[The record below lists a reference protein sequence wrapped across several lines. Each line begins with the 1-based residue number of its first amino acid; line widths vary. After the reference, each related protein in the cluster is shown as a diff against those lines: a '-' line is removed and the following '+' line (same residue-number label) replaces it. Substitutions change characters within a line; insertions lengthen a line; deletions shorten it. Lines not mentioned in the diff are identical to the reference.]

1 MKAQL
6 NAADSWSATMHHRAF
21 ARVTPKGT
29 HFLMKSQE
37 ITKRWVD
44 FFVSKGHTAVPSASL
59 VSNDP
64 SLLFTV
70 AGMVPFIPYLTAQE
84 TPPYSRATSVQKCIR
99 TGDIEEVGKTAR
111 HGTFFQMCG
120 NFSFGDYFK
129 EDAIKFAY
137 ELLTSP
143 VEDGGYGLPEE
154 KLWVTVYED
163 DDEARDLWLQHTA
176 IPAERIQRMGKSD
189 NYWST
194 GQPGPAGPCSE
205 IYYDRGPAYGIEGGP
220 EADDNRYVEI
230 WNLVF
235 MQYQIDNVK
244 SKVDFDIVGELPKK
258 NIDTGLGME
267 RLAMILQGVE
277 NMYETDQVRPVID
290 KASELSGKEYTSA
303 ESPEDPHH
311 TDDVRMRVVADHVRS
326 ALMLIADGVT
336 PSNEGRGYVLRRLIR
351 RAVRSMRLLGVEQAC
366 LPELLPA
373 SRDAMKGVY
382 PVVELEFDRISRI
395 AYAEERAFLRT
406 IASGT
411 ARLDEAV
418 VQAKS
423 QGASLSG
430 EDAFALHDTYGFPI
444 DLTLEM
450 AEEAGV
456 AVDEKQFRT
465 LMQEQRQRA
474 QADAK
479 AKKGGHADV
488 TVFRDILADGETVF
502 TGYDEL
508 ETESRVRALLSGGAR
523 TGHASTG
530 DEIELVLAETPFY
543 AEAGGQAA
551 DTGLITGDGFVV
563 EVLDVQRPVKG
574 LSVHKA
580 LVREGEISSDA
591 IVRAAVDAER
601 RHAGEQAHTAT
612 HLVHAALH
620 QILGKEATQRGSFNK
635 AGYLRFDF
643 AWGEQL
649 SGATKSEIEEVA
661 NLAIRNNFEVKTSV
675 MGLEQAKALGAM
687 ALFGENYGSEVRVVE
702 IDGAWSREL
711 CGGTHVGSTSR
722 IGSLNLL
729 GEQSVGSGNRR
740 VEAFVGMEAFR
751 HFAAERALVTELSE
765 MFKVPSGQLSER
777 IGATLSKLKAAEK
790 ELDRLR
796 KEQLAAQA
804 ATLLNSASDA
814 NGVRVIAHDAGTV
827 GGADDLRSLVLDLRG
842 RLGGA
847 AATVAVAGVANG
859 RPVVLVATNDD
870 ARSAGVKAGALV
882 RTAAGILGGGGGG
895 KDDIAQGG
903 GTDAAKIPAALTAIV
918 DAIRNR

>member
-1 MKAQL
+1 
-6 NAADSWSATMHHRAF
+6 
-21 ARVTPKGT
+21 
-29 HFLMKSQE
+29 MKSQE

-70 AGMVPFIPYLTAQE
+70 AGMVPFIPYLTARE
-84 TPPYSRATSVQKCIR
+84 EAPYKRATSVQKCIR

-290 KASELSGKEYTSA
+290 KAAELSGKAYTSA
-303 ESPEDPHH
+303 ETPEDPHH
-311 TDDVRMRVVADHVRS
+311 TDDVRMRVVADHIRS

-351 RAVRSMRLLGVEQAC
+351 RAVRSMRLLGVEKAC

-382 PVVELEFDRISRI
+382 PIVETDFDRISRI
-395 AYAEERAFLRT
+395 AYAEEKAFLRT

-411 ARLDEAV
+411 ARLEDAV
-418 VQAKS
+418 KESKS
-423 QGASLSG
+423 AGRPLSG
-430 EDAFALHDTYGFPI
+430 ADAFALHDTYGFPI

-450 AEEAGV
+450 AEEAGLK
-456 AVDEKQFRT
+456 VDEPEFRK
-465 LMQEQRQRA
+465 LMLEQRQRA

-479 AKKGGHADV
+479 GKKGAHADMSAFQELL
-488 TVFRDILADGETVF
+488 TAGETVF
-502 TGYDEL
+502 TGYTEL
-508 ETESRVRALLSGGAR
+508 AGESTVRGILANGR
-523 TGHASTG
+523 KVGHAATG
-530 DEIELVLAETPFY
+530 EEIELVLAETPFY

-563 EVLDVQRPVKG
+563 EVLDVQRPIKG

-580 LVREGEISSDA
+580 IVREGEIGADA
-591 IVRAAVDAER
+591 RVLAAVDRER
-601 RHAGEQAHTAT
+601 RHAAEQAHTGT
-612 HLVHAALH
+612 HIVHAALH
-620 QILGKEATQRGSFNK
+620 QILGPEALQRGSFNK

-643 AWGEQL
+643 SWGEGL
-649 SGATKSEIEEVA
+649 STATRSEIEEVA
-661 NLAIRNNFEVKTSV
+661 NIAIRNNYQVETKI
-675 MGLEQAKALGAM
+675 MGLAEAKALGAM
-687 ALFGENYGSEVRVVE
+687 ALFGENYGNEVRVVE

-711 CGGTHVGSTSR
+711 CGGTHVSNTSL
-722 IGSLNLL
+722 IGSLSLL

-740 VEAFVGMEAFR
+740 VEAFVGMDAFR
-751 HFAAERALVTELSE
+751 HLAAERALVTELTD
-765 MFKVPSGQLSER
+765 MLKVPSGLLTER
-777 IGATLSKLKAAEK
+777 IAGTLAKLKATEK
-790 ELDRLR
+790 ELERLR
-796 KEQLAAQA
+796 KEQLTAAAAQLVGTA
-804 ATLLNSASDA
+804 KDAS
-814 NGVRVIAHDAGTV
+814 GVKVIAHDAGQI
-827 GGADDLRSLVLDLRG
+827 GGADDLRGLALDLRS
-842 RLGGA
+842 RLGSDA
-847 AATVAVAGVANG
+847 AAVAVAGVSND
-859 RPVVLVATNDD
+859 RPVILVATNEA
-870 ARSAGVKAGALV
+870 AREAGVKAGALV
-882 RTAAGILGGGGGG
+882 RVAAGILGGGGGG
-895 KDDIAQGG
+895 KDDVAQGG
-903 GTDAAKIPAALTAIV
+903 GTDASKVGAALTAVV
-918 DAIRNR
+918 DAITKR